1 MSRRATTSRW
11 LALATAL
18 VVGACSVQ
26 PTQPPGPPAAGSP
39 DEADP
44 IVMTAPM
51 SAAQTRAEFERV
63 KGQTPLPAGV
73 GWKPVIIDE
82 GWYGEWGGGSMVE
95 FQALCAWLRE
105 AVDATTDKDA
115 DRFAAAD
122 TVLAAIPTWRTFSD
136 PARMDPTSR
145 AFVRQ
150 LVDSAARG
158 EFDAVGPYLAANCS

>member
-1 MSRRATTSRW
+1 MSRLATTSRC

-18 VVGACSVQ
+18 VLSACS
-26 PTQPPGPPAAGSP
+26 PQPPQPPQAGHPAQVDP
-39 DEADP
+39 D
-44 IVMTAPM
+44 VMTAPM

-63 KGQTPLPAGV
+63 KGETPMPAGV

-105 AVDATTDKDA
+105 AVDAATDDDA
-115 DRFAAAD
+115 ERVAAAD
-122 TVLAAIPTWRTFSD
+122 AVLAGIPSWRTFSD

-150 LVDSAARG
+150 LVDSAGRG
-158 EFDAVGPYLAANCS
+158 EFGAVGPYLVANCS

>member
-1 MSRRATTSRW
+1 MSRLATISRRI
-11 LALATAL
+11 ALAAAL
-18 VVGACSVQ
+18 VVGGCS
-26 PTQPPGPPAAGSP
+26 PQPPGPPQ
-39 DEADP
+39 ADQP
-44 IVMTAPM
+44 AQGDSDVMTAPM

-63 KGQTPLPAGV
+63 KGETPMPAGV

-105 AVDATTDKDA
+105 AADASTADDA
-115 DRFAAAD
+115 DRVAAAD
-122 TVLAAIPTWRTFSD
+122 VVLGEIPSWRTFSD

-158 EFDAVGPYLAANCS
+158 EFGGVGAYLAANCS

>member
-18 VVGACSVQ
+18 VVGACS
-26 PTQPPGPPAAGSP
+26 PQPPPAGRPAQVDP
-39 DEADP
+39 D
-44 IVMTAPM
+44 VMTAPM

-63 KGQTPLPAGV
+63 KGETPMPAGV

-82 GWYGEWGGGSMVE
+82 GSYGEWGGGSMVE

-105 AVDATTDKDA
+105 AADASTA
-115 DRFAAAD
+115 DDPDRIAAAD
-122 TVLAAIPTWRTFSD
+122 KVLAEIPSWRTFSE

-150 LVDSAARG
+150 LVDSAAQG
-158 EFDAVGPYLAANCS
+158 DFDAVGRYLVANCS